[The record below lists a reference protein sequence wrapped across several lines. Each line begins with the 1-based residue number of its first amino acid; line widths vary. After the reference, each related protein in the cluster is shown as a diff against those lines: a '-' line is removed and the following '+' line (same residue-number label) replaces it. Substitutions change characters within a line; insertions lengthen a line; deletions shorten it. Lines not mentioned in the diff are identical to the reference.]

1 MKIIPTLLLCCLV
14 TACGT
19 RAPLATSAVSA
30 QQLAQNV
37 VPGRSTR
44 AQVLAALGPTTSLS
58 FDSGYEVWLYRGAGN
73 AAGQT
78 EYVILFDRDGIV
90 SKTRTR
96 APDGTPSP

>member
-1 MKIIPTLLLCCLV
+1 MKPVLTLLLCCLLA
-14 TACGT
+14 ACGT

-44 AQVLAALGPTTSLS
+44 AQVLAALGPTTSLR
-58 FDSGYEVWLYRGAGN
+58 FDSGYEVWLYRGAG
-73 AAGQT
+73 QT
-78 EYVILFDRDGIV
+78 EYAILFDRDGIV